1 MPHPGL
7 KVTNRRDFDGRLEGL
22 KKKFFKK
29 FIHFSID
36 LDIEKDFK
44 KQLQAFVPEL
54 FRLDNTNFVKEINGE
69 QITSTQ
75 LFEYFRVSH
84 LYLRT
89 NKSPIFRTDITV
101 ERK

>member
-7 KVTNRRDFDGRLEGL
+7 KVTNRRDFDGRLEGFIE
-22 KKKFFKK
+22 KFLRNF
-29 FIHFSID
+29 FFNFLLN

-75 LFEYFRVSH
+75 LFEYFRVSKKKKH
-84 LYLRT
+84 YILSKD
-89 NKSPIFRTDITV
+89 KS
-101 ERK
+101 K